1 MRTNVL
7 FLLTFLWSHFT
18 HSQIE
23 DAWIFFKDK
32 PEVDTYLSNPIAMLS
47 QRAIDRRN
55 RLQISL
61 DEKDV
66 PIDVT
71 YYNQIN
77 ATTGITV
84 KARSKWLNAL
94 HIRGTKET
102 IAALLPAFDF
112 IESIEYADK
121 RLNRVAIDNSTKN
134 KLINNHQN
142 KFKALQTEF
151 DYGVSSTQIKMLN
164 ADYLHRE
171 GYTGEGMHIAVIDG
185 GFLNVETLPAFQRLR
200 DQNKILGGYDFVN
213 RSPNFYSAHS
223 HGTHV
228 LSNIAGY
235 IENEFVGTAPDAS
248 FYLFI
253 TEDILNE
260 TPLEESLWVEAA
272 ERADSLGVDVINTSL
287 GYTTF
292 DNRNYSHTYNDLDGK
307 TTFISRGAEIG
318 ASRGML
324 LVTSAGNSGSSAWK
338 YLSAP
343 ADAAA
348 VFTVGAVNAS
358 ENMAQF
364 SSYGPTAD
372 GRVKPDVVAHGEN
385 VYIINY
391 NSGEPS
397 RANGTSFSSPV
408 MAGAVACFWQ
418 AFPNLKPVEVMEI
431 VRKSSHRYANP
442 TDHYGYGIPDFEQAF
457 KGLGTANLT
466 EKTTLKTYPNPVE
479 DLLFIDYNEPNLKI
493 SIINPIG
500 VVVKDKETVSNSIDM
515 SDLSGGMYILQI
527 EKEGL
532 FQKIKFLKH

>member
-1 MRTNVL
+1 MRTNLL
-7 FLLTFLWSHFT
+7 FLLIFLWSHII

-32 PEVDTYLSNPIAMLS
+32 PEVDTYLSYPIAMLS

-77 ATTGITV
+77 ATAGITV

-94 HIRGTKET
+94 HVRGTKET

-121 RLNRVAIDNSTKN
+121 RLNRVAVDNSTKN
-134 KLINNHQN
+134 KFINNHQN

-151 DYGVSSTQIKMLN
+151 DYGMSSTQIKMLN

-385 VYIINY
+385 VFVVNY

-408 MAGAVACFWQ
+408 MAGGGAFFFWG
-418 AFPNLKPVEVMEI
+418 F
-431 VRKSSHRYANP
+431 
-442 TDHYGYGIPDFEQAF
+442 FF
-457 KGLGTANLT
+457 
-466 EKTTLKTYPNPVE
+466 
-479 DLLFIDYNEPNLKI
+479 F
-493 SIINPIG
+493 
-500 VVVKDKETVSNSIDM
+500 
-515 SDLSGGMYILQI
+515 
-527 EKEGL
+527 
-532 FQKIKFLKH
+532 